1 MNFYNKKFRKLAAT
15 LILVIIAAML
25 VTMVLPYI
33 M

>member
-1 MNFYNKKFRKLAAT
+1 MNFYNKKFRKLAVT

>member
-25 VTMVLPYI
+25 LTMVLPYI
-33 M
+33 I